1 MMGRWVLS
9 GAFLIYFLFPC
20 SLVQEH
26 TPTVQNTDMS
36 EGPSFYPKFQ
46 MSSYTPR
53 DISSQLPQEPAW
65 NLAFQMGQSPLVTSR
80 TPMQSSPSVRE
91 QKVHWQE
98 SQGSSIESSI
108 QMQPGPV
115 MNPGLPTLRRPSG
128 HPSHQSPSRPSSR
141 SGFHVPIG
149 PLVESDKYGKKQTG
163 PVAPRKP
170 RMEKRTQY
178 STKQKSVLQE
188 CFAECQYPDQ
198 KLCMEL
204 ASLVGVTEKE
214 IKVWFKNNRAKCK
227 QKNVPEALPET
238 NGGSKA
244 VSGSSN
250 FPGSIAVV
258 GYDQGEPMT
267 TAMLDVDS
275 TPKLNCS
282 QESSLDGYWTY
293 DGAMCCLQ
301 EDVLDGNAP
310 VTAGDSGESAP
321 VEAQADIAA
330 ARAPVAIAVATQ
342 SPQDWQDLHPC
353 EEELWQGMLEDFHQ
367 LEDWFTKNY
376 IESPSSTSH
385 PLD

>member
-214 IKVWFKNNRAKCK
+214 IKVCLSLYPQSHSKNIHFPIRYLNFVLLKCMGQCGQFGWWIFIHASNAVPHILHQLDTNRDE
-227 QKNVPEALPET
+227 NDSP
-238 NGGSKA
+238 
-244 VSGSSN
+244 
-250 FPGSIAVV
+250 PGS
-258 GYDQGEPMT
+258 
-267 TAMLDVDS
+267 
-275 TPKLNCS
+275 
-282 QESSLDGYWTY
+282 
-293 DGAMCCLQ
+293 
-301 EDVLDGNAP
+301 
-310 VTAGDSGESAP
+310 
-321 VEAQADIAA
+321 
-330 ARAPVAIAVATQ
+330 
-342 SPQDWQDLHPC
+342 
-353 EEELWQGMLEDFHQ
+353 
-367 LEDWFTKNY
+367 
-376 IESPSSTSH
+376 
-385 PLD
+385 

>member
-1 MMGRWVLS
+1 
-9 GAFLIYFLFPC
+9 
-20 SLVQEH
+20 
-26 TPTVQNTDMS
+26 MS

-98 SQGSSIESSI
+98 SQG
-108 QMQPGPV
+108 
-115 MNPGLPTLRRPSG
+115 
-128 HPSHQSPSRPSSR
+128 PSRPSSR
-141 SGFHVPIG
+141 
-149 PLVESDKYGKKQTG
+149 SDKYGKKQTG